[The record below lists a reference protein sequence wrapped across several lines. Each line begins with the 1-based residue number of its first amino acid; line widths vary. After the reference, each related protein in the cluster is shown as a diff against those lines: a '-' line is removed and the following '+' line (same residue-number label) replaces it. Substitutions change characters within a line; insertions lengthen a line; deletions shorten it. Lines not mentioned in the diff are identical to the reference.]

1 MLLLTLQEI
10 ARRQDHIRQRER
22 DGSLH
27 GEETLLQTL
36 IQIED
41 ILDAHHTFPI
51 LGQFCR
57 QIGIGDDAEAGIG
70 LDHAD
75 QLTHIPEDRFADL
88 LGQVGS
94 LDPFT
99 ERNEIF
105 LTVIERIPEICL
117 DRHIRVRV
125 NDGALA
131 LSKAVENALHILLGG
146 SAQKALHAEGIIDV
160 EDITIVSPRAV
171 FSIAEGIGIDRNAH
185 FVIAVHGNVGFLIAG
200 RTCRPHAVYTEIFL
214 DQIDSFALLTDQ
226 LRFCLIEILKVGVF
240 IDHGVKGV
248 SVCMRADLMV
258 SKCLKHVLS
267 APQTK
272 LLGQQADNAEI
283 THDAFLM
290 KHQRLTQNAVC
301 RTARCK
307 ILGVKRK
314 NNIGHC
320 HFLL

>member
-10 ARRQDHIRQRER
+10 ARRQDHIGERER

-36 IQIED
+36 VQIRNV
-41 ILDAHHTFPI
+41 LYAHGALP
-51 LGQFCR
+51 LLRKLRGQV
-57 QIGIGDDAEAGIG
+57 GIGDDAEAGIG
-70 LDHAD
+70 LDQAN
-75 QLTHIPEDRFADL
+75 QRAHISEDRFADL

-131 LSKAVENALHILLGG
+131 LSKTVENALHILLGG

-171 FSIAEGIGIDRNAH
+171 FSIAEGIGIDRDAH

-200 RTCRPHAVYTEIFL
+200 RTCRPHAVNAEIFL

-272 LLGQQADNAEI
+272 LLGKQSDHAEVAYN
-283 THDAFLM
+283 AFLM

-301 RTARCK
+301 RTA
-307 ILGVKRK
+307 
-314 NNIGHC
+314 
-320 HFLL
+320 